1 MKNIRE
7 RELNGVPG
15 AAVDR
20 DAHSGRKKKSWSR
33 EHDGRFKAY
42 GHAHGEKNL
51 DGAAGR

>member
-15 AAVDR
+15 VVVYR
-20 DAHSGRKKKSWSR
+20 DAHSGRKKSGSR